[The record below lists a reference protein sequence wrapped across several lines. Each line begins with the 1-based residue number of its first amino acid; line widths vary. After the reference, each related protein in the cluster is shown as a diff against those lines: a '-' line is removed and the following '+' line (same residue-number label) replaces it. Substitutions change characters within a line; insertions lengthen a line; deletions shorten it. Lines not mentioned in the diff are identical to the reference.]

1 MLRKKEEEK
10 EDEILISS
18 DLNIFNILIICKAGT
33 FLFINVK

>member
-1 MLRKKEEEK
+1 MLKKEEK
-10 EDEILISS
+10 KILISG